1 MGLKEDPVKNGYE
14 DLEKEPADEEQRLN
28 DESSKKEVL
37 VAPTD
42 EKTEPIDESS
52 KEEVSILPVDEEM
65 KLIDESGEE
74 EISTAPALSQ
84 EAKEKLVSYIEAA
97 LFIAGKPLGE
107 MELARSFNT
116 DRITV
121 RWALRRLMR
130 ELTTQNSALE
140 VLHLTKDRWVLQL
153 CEEFSKGLFD
163 YIDQFIP
170 KEEMLTREEV
180 NVLTEI
186 AYRQPL
192 TSALLVKIIANP
204 AVYDHIKHL
213 EEKGYIMIEPQERTN
228 LLRTSK
234 KFADI
239 YGFDMELRNLKIQL
253 VWRLKKRAQFEKI

>member
-1 MGLKEDPVKNGYE
+1 MGLKEDPAKNGDE
-14 DLEKEPADEEQRLN
+14 ELGKEPTDEDIEPPGESGERKVLVEPIGGKKEPIGKSVEEEVSVTSADEEI
-28 DESSKKEVL
+28 
-37 VAPTD
+37 
-42 EKTEPIDESS
+42 EPIDELDE
-52 KEEVSILPVDEEM
+52 KEVSV
-65 KLIDESGEE
+65 
-74 EISTAPALSQ
+74 APALSQ

-121 RWALRRLMR
+121 RWALRRLKR
-130 ELTTQNSALE
+130 DLTTQNSALE

-192 TSALLVKIIANP
+192 TSALLVKILGNP
-204 AVYDHIKHL
+204 ATYDYIKHL
-213 EEKGYIMIEPQERTN
+213 EEKGFISVEPQERTN
-228 LLRTSK
+228 LLRTTK

-239 YGFDMELRNLKIQL
+239 YGFDPELRNLKIQL
-253 VWRLKKRAQFEKI
+253 VWRLKKRAQFYKN